1 MTETAF
7 LVNESE
13 PGRAERLL
21 DSAAELLLRWGYQ
34 RVTIEDVAKHAGIG
48 KGTVYLHFRTKDAL
62 FLTVLLRA
70 HRRILT
76 GVADRMEADPIE
88 LLPSRLVRG
97 SYLAIAADPV
107 AKLLYLGDTEVLGR
121 LAHEAAATMGGIA
134 ERRAEVM
141 DRYIARLRA
150 AGAVRTDLS
159 PRDQL
164 TIIEAVGLGFYMSG
178 AGAGDDDP
186 PHRAALLG
194 HTIAAALE
202 SDTPDRAALAVAG
215 VEIVTGMRSL
225 ITLIDEEWRRRVR

>member
-1 MTETAF
+1 VTESAF

-13 PGRAERLL
+13 SGRAERLL

-34 RVTIEDVAKHAGIG
+34 RVTIDDVAKHAGIG

-70 HRRILT
+70 HRRIFT
-76 GVADRMEADPIE
+76 GIVDRMEVDPIE

-97 SYLAIAADPV
+97 SYLDVAADPV

-121 LAHEAAATMGGIA
+121 LAHEAATTMGGIA
-134 ERRAEVM
+134 ERRVEVM
-141 DRYIARLRA
+141 DRYVARLRA
-150 AGAVRTDLS
+150 AGAMRTDLP

-164 TIIEAVGLGFYMSG
+164 TIISAVGLGFYMSG
-178 AGAGDDDP
+178 ADDDDP
-186 PHRAALLG
+186 PHRAALLER
-194 HTIAAALE
+194 TIAAALE
-202 SDTPDRAALAVAG
+202 TDAPDRAALAVAG
-215 VEIVTGMRSL
+215 VEIVAGMRSL